1 MIPMELSYAFFGSK
15 KNTRTAARNILTP
28 WWYWRKQVL
37 SYWLRN
43 RCWQRLKCHVEFLAT
58 SMASCGICC
67 CSLQPLA
74 SREVRKIPRMMMR
87 FLFFLI
93 LNTFFVDWPGWAFGN
108 RYIICSFCCLLFLMN
123 NYGFLAVIPF
133 DKIRQPQNREST
145 RKSQAVTSFCP
156 WKQKRCRMSYVFN
169 GDFVDRGAHSLE
181 VIGLLLAL
189 KVSMPNRIWL
199 VRGNHEDRTHGPT
212 PRRNVSNVSSV
223 WWNIWNHRGA
233 GWPTFFTIS
242 GLI

>member
-1 MIPMELSYAFFGSK
+1 MILAKAGAKLLASQPVLAAAQVPCRIFGDLHGQLRDLLLLFAAFGLPGSK
-15 KNTRTAARNILTP
+15 EDTADDDAIL
-28 WWYWRKQVL
+28 V
-37 SYWLRN
+37 
-43 RCWQRLKCHVEFLAT
+43 
-58 SMASCGICC
+58 
-67 CSLQPLA
+67 
-74 SREVRKIPRMMMR
+74 
-87 FLFFLI
+87 FLI

-212 PRRNVSNVSSV
+212 PRRNVSNVSNVSSV
-223 WWNIWNHRGA
+223 
-233 GWPTFFTIS
+233 
-242 GLI
+242 